1 MDIKQALV
9 QLRNDLKTWTSNNL
23 TALNNKI
30 DENTVSVDS
39 VLSRNSTNPVQNKAV
54 TQAIQNVIQ
63 FSGEYANIDSAPI
76 VVNDEPGKLHITDNS
91 GNIILTVD
99 FTGIKTNALN
109 VQQLAVAGV
118 NVTSSM
124 LLTTQQTLTTAQ
136 RAQVLT
142 NLGLTDLI

>member
-39 VLSRNSTNPVQNKAV
+39 ALSRNSTNPVQNKAV

-63 FSGEYANIDSAPI
+63 FSGEYANIDNAPI

-136 RAQVLT
+136 RTQVLT